1 MDLDVGI
8 SMRASFF
15 GSSVVIIDARDYQG
29 LNQLVKVLKDNYD
42 KVVEMPSAFPK
53 IFAIFNSKTQK

>member
-1 MDLDVGI
+1 MDLDIGI

-29 LNQLVKVLKDNYD
+29 LNQLVKILKDNYD
-42 KVVEMPSAFPK
+42 KVV
-53 IFAIFNSKTQK
+53 